1 MSHRCGGM
9 TAPTAKRTV
18 DESARRIR
26 VFRSLT
32 SFLAPLVCAVLGGAI
47 GALVG
52 ELAELPGVIVGAFL
66 GAAIGA
72 MAGRAI
78 DVQRARSSKREAY
91 LDDEIGVTSGSLGRG
106 PSVSPG
112 ALPAIERGEVDAED
126 LGSPFLVAP
135 GLGED
140 PVGVGAAQPAKG
152 PATAVARRRP

>member
-1 MSHRCGGM
+1 M
-9 TAPTAKRTV
+9 TLPTTKRSA

-26 VFRSLT
+26 TLRSVT
-32 SFLAPLVCAVLGGAI
+32 SFAAPLVCAVLGGAI

-52 ELAELPGVIVGAFL
+52 ELAELPGVLVGGFL
-66 GAAIGA
+66 GAGVGA

-78 DVQRARSSKREAY
+78 DLQRARSSKRDAD

-126 LGSPFLVAP
+126 RGSPLLVAP
-135 GLGED
+135 RLGED
-140 PVGVGAAQPAKG
+140 PIGVGAAERAKRPG
-152 PATAVARRRP
+152 PLGARRP